1 MIKLLGAYYV
11 KFEHVVTLLKVT
23 NESKGVIQNG
33 SCFILQP
40 TDIIY
45 MYIHVVNLDD
55 GAK

>member
-1 MIKLLGAYYV
+1 MKLLGAYYA

-45 MYIHVVNLDD
+45 MYLHVVNLDD